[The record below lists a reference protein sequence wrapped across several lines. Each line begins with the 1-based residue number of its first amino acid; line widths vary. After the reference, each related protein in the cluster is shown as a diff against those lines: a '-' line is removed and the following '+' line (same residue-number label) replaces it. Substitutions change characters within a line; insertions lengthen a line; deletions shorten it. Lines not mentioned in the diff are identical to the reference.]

1 MLYLVPLLAL
11 IQTPQELT
19 KEVNSDLI
27 KEVVAHLSAMPNR
40 NTNNVTLTE
49 AADYISSQYR
59 KIPGLQVEIMKYVAP
74 KGARVPVE
82 KEVVEVVATLPGAT
96 DHRVIVGGHF
106 DSINMQERSLDAIAP
121 GANDDLSG
129 MAQAMEVARV
139 MASRKWKNTL
149 VFVAFSG
156 EEQGLLGS
164 RALAKRAKA
173 EGWQIDAVLSNDIVG
188 NSESLNGQSDKR
200 HVRVFSEETPSPS
213 ARGASTPSHNS
224 RELARF
230 IEWNSRGKIRGFEPK
245 LVFRRDRYQR
255 GGDHTSFNLE
265 GYSAVRF
272 TEVFEEFTRQHSK
285 DDLIQFVDFNYVANV
300 ARLNLFNAATLA
312 NADPAPTD
320 VRLDPKQAHDTIVRW
335 TPASSG
341 RYVIYWRDTTSPVW
355 QKSLEVDATKGEA
368 KIVKVNKD
376 DTTFAVGAPGGV
388 PVEAK

>member
-1 MLYLVPLLAL
+1 MLYLVSLLACL
-11 IQTPQELT
+11 QSPVDLT
-19 KEVNSDLI
+19 REVNPDLLKDVI
-27 KEVVAHLSAMPNR
+27 GHLSSMPNR
-40 NTNNVTLTE
+40 NTNNETLTQ
-49 AADYISSQYR
+49 AAEYIATQYR

-74 KGARVPVE
+74 KGSRVPVE
-82 KEVVEVVATLPGAT
+82 KEVVEVVATLPGET
-96 DHRVIVGGHF
+96 DRRVIVGGHF

-129 MAQAMEVARV
+129 MSQAMEVARV
-139 MASRKWKNTL
+139 MAPHKWKNTL

-173 EGWQIDAVLSNDIVG
+173 EGWKIDAVLSNDIVG
-188 NSESLNGQSDKR
+188 NSASLNGQSDKR
-200 HVRVFSEETPSPS
+200 HVRVFSEEVPPPST
-213 ARGASTPSHNS
+213 RGLPAPSHNS

-230 IEWNSRGKIRGFEPK
+230 IEWNTRGKIHGFEPK

-255 GGDHTSFNLE
+255 GGDHTSFNQE
-265 GYSAVRF
+265 GYNAVRF

-285 DDLIQFVDFNYVANV
+285 EDLVKYVDFNYVANV
-300 ARLNLFNAATLA
+300 ARVNLLNAASLA
-312 NADPAPTD
+312 NADASPSN

-335 TPASSG
+335 TPAASG
-341 RYVIYWRDTTSPVW
+341 RYVIYWRDSASPVW
-355 QKSLEVDATKGEA
+355 QKSIEVDATKGEA

-376 DTTFAVGAPGGV
+376 DTTFAVGAVGGV